1 MEKVRQVKRSKQ
13 KLASAGAM
21 AEFIF
26 DFPGIINQKM
36 ASIKL
41 DMELICK
48 IDAIVTVSMPGT
60 SIITLNHECN
70 HSLHS
75 NCKNPIDSCSEAT
88 GSSTPDT
95 LSSQKILP
103 LLSYSHQIRQSTF
116 NSSLIRCHTS
126 TYLVEGRGL
135 PVDPPKRQ
143 DGKRKRRSQKVRENK
158 IQVLSDPIIGSL
170 MHN

>member
-41 DMELICK
+41 DMELIRK
-48 IDAIVTVSMPGT
+48 MDANVTVSTPGT
-60 SIITLNHECN
+60 NIITLIHECN

-103 LLSYSHQIRQSTF
+103 LLSSAKHI
-116 NSSLIRCHTS
+116 
-126 TYLVEGRGL
+126 
-135 PVDPPKRQ
+135 
-143 DGKRKRRSQKVRENK
+143 
-158 IQVLSDPIIGSL
+158 
-170 MHN
+170 